1 MRTSGRG
8 AVDMGSEA
16 PAPEGRGAASAGRWT
31 VAVVIPARDEA
42 ALLPRCLASVLAA
55 ADHARHAADVL
66 VVVLA
71 DRCVDETAAVA
82 AQALAGTW
90 ASVVHTMAGNVGQ
103 ARQLGCAAVRSIC
116 RSVPS
121 DRLWIAM
128 TDADT
133 TVPTDW
139 IVRQLA
145 IAANGWDAVTGA
157 IEIDDWSER
166 SPMVARARGLHRDAQ
181 RRAGIPPIHGANL
194 GIRASALDAVG
205 GVPALALAEDVAL
218 VSRLHAAQL
227 QVCVA
232 LDLVV
237 RTSARR
243 SERTPGGFSA
253 LLDGFEE
260 QASA

>member
-1 MRTSGRG
+1 
-8 AVDMGSEA
+8 MGSEA
-16 PAPEGRGAASAGRWT
+16 PATGGSGAASADQWT

-145 IAANGWDAVTGA
+145 IAANGWDAVTGT

-166 SPMVARARGLHRDAQ
+166 SPTVARARGLHRDAQ
-181 RRAGIPPIHGANL
+181 RRAGIPPSTAPTS
-194 GIRASALDAVG
+194 ASVR
-205 GVPALALAEDVAL
+205 PR
-218 VSRLHAAQL
+218 SMRSAA
-227 QVCVA
+227 CRRWRWP
-232 LDLVV
+232 
-237 RTSARR
+237 RTSNWSTGCMPR
-243 SERTPGGFSA
+243 SCRCAWRSTWS
-253 LLDGFEE
+253 
-260 QASA
+260 

>member
-1 MRTSGRG
+1 MRTSAGG
-8 AVDMGSEA
+8 GIGMGSEA
-16 PAPEGRGAASAGRWT
+16 PGAKGSGAVPAGQWT
-31 VAVVIPARDEA
+31 VAVVIPARNEA
-42 ALLPRCLASVLAA
+42 ELLAQCLRSVLAA
-55 ADHARHAADVL
+55 ADHAHHAADVL
-66 VVVLA
+66 VVVVA

-82 AQALAGTW
+82 VQALANTW

-116 RSVPS
+116 RSAPS

-145 IAANGWDAVTGA
+145 IASNGWDAVTGT
-157 IEIDDWSER
+157 IEIKDWSER
-166 SPMVARARGLHRDAQ
+166 SSAVARARGLHRDAQ

-205 GVPALALAEDVAL
+205 GVPALALAEDVEL
-218 VSRLHAAQL
+218 VGRLHAAQL

-237 RTSARR
+237 TTSARR
-243 SERTPGGFSA
+243 SERAPGGFSS
-253 LLDGFEE
+253 LLDGLEE

>member
-1 MRTSGRG
+1 
-8 AVDMGSEA
+8 MGSEA
-16 PAPEGRGAASAGRWT
+16 PATGGSGAASADQWT

-145 IAANGWDAVTGA
+145 IAANGWDAVTGT

-166 SPMVARARGLHRDAQ
+166 SPTVARARGLHRDAQ
-181 RRAGIPPIHGANL
+181 RRAGIPPSTA
-194 GIRASALDAVG
+194 
-205 GVPALALAEDVAL
+205 P
-218 VSRLHAAQL
+218 
-227 QVCVA
+227 
-232 LDLVV
+232 
-237 RTSARR
+237 TSASVRPRSMRR
-243 SERTPGGFSA
+243 RRAGVGAGRGRRTGQQAACRAAAGVRGARPGR
-253 LLDGFEE
+253 DDEC
-260 QASA
+260 ASQRADTRGLQQPAGRLRGAGVRLTRVSHPPPG